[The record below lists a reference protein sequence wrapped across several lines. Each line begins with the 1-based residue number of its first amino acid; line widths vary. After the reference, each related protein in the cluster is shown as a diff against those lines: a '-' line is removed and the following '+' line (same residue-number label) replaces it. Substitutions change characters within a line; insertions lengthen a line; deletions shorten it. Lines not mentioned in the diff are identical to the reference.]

1 MRLPLITVQFL
12 ASLPY
17 TIVTSIIYQAA
28 FHYLVGFNPSFESYV
43 CVTCITVALLLF
55 MEGIMLCVVEVLQDA
70 MLATTFSMVVLG
82 MLFLMPGQSFIL
94 T

>member
-1 MRLPLITVQFL
+1 
-12 ASLPY
+12 
-17 TIVTSIIYQAA
+17 
-28 FHYLVGFNPSFESYV
+28 
-43 CVTCITVALLLF
+43 VALLLF